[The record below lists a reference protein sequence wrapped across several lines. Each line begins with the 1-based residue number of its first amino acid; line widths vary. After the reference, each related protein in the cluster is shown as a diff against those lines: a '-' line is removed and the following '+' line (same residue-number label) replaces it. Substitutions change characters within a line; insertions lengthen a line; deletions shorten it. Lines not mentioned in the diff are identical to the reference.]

1 MLGMVHRTAQLMF
14 GVVTLSL
21 LLFVSGAW
29 ASPQPQHRRAPARP
43 RAAAKDVKSRTS
55 LKLPC
60 GDVLSFQ
67 VLLDRQGFS
76 SGEID
81 GMTGANFTHALSAF
95 QQARHLPTS
104 GQPDCETWRAVGG
117 DSAGSNANA
126 TGGNSAGPTTV
137 SYTITAEDVKG
148 PFTKTIP
155 KDLVAQAALPAL
167 GYRSALEKLG
177 ERFHASPALLQRMNR
192 GSQFAA
198 GGVIQVPAV
207 QPFDADVKPKVDPSA
222 MDITIQVSRDES
234 SMRATH
240 ADGTLAFFAPVTT
253 GSEHDPL
260 PAGEWK
266 VTSVGWHPAFHYNP
280 DLFWDAKATQTK
292 ATIKPG
298 PNNPVGVV
306 WIDLSLEH
314 YGLHGTPEPGNVG
327 HTESHGCVRLTNWD
341 AARLVSLVKPG
352 TPVLFR

>member
-1 MLGMVHRTAQLMF
+1 MV
-14 GVVTLSL
+14 GVVILGG
-21 LLFVSGAW
+21 LLFASGAW
-29 ASPQPQHRRAPARP
+29 ISAEAQHRRAPARP
-43 RAAAKDVKSRTS
+43 RAAAKEQGKRVTKPAAA
-55 LKLPC
+55 LPC
-60 GDVLSFQ
+60 GDLLSLQ

-76 SGEID
+76 PGELD

-95 QQARHLPTS
+95 QQAHRLPMT
-104 GQPDCETWRAVGG
+104 GQPDCDSWRALGG
-117 DSAGSNANA
+117 DTAGSS
-126 TGGNSAGPTTV
+126 TMVP
-137 SYTITAEDVKG
+137 YTITGDDVNG

-155 KDLVAQAALPAL
+155 SDLVAQAALPEL
-167 GYRSALEKLG
+167 GYRSVIEKLS
-177 ERFHASPALLQRMNR
+177 ERFHAAPALLQRLNHASR
-192 GSQFAA
+192 FAM
-198 GGVIQVPAV
+198 GDVIQVPAV
-207 QPFDADVKPKVDPSA
+207 KPFDPDAKPVFDPAA
-222 MDITIQVSRDES
+222 MNLTVQVAGDES
-234 SMRATH
+234 AVRATY

-260 PAGEWK
+260 PTGDWK
-266 VTSVGWHPAFHYNP
+266 VTSVDWHPPFHYNP

-306 WIDLSLEH
+306 WIGVNREH

-341 AARLVSLVKPG
+341 AARLASLVKPG

>member
-1 MLGMVHRTAQLMF
+1 MGMAPRTAQLMF
-14 GVVTLSL
+14 GVVTLGL

-29 ASPQPQHRRAPARP
+29 TSTQQHRRAPARP
-43 RAAAKDVKSRTS
+43 RAATKDVKSRTS
-55 LKLPC
+55 PRLPC
-60 GDVLSFQ
+60 GGLLSFQ

-76 SGEID
+76 PGEID

-95 QQARHLPTS
+95 QQARHLPMS

-117 DSAGSNANA
+117 DSAGSND

-167 GYRSALEKLG
+167 GYRSVLEKLG
-177 ERFHASPALLQRMNR
+177 ERFHTSPALLQRLNR
-192 GSQFAA
+192 GSRFAA

-207 QPFDADVKPKVDPSA
+207 QPFDADAKPKVDPAA

-234 SMRATH
+234 SLRATH

-260 PAGEWK
+260 PTGDWK

-314 YGLHGTPEPGNVG
+314 YGLHGTPEPGNIG